1 MNKKTDSDNEIISDE
16 LNETVSE
23 KAAEPSEIDDQLKA
37 YLADIGRFP
46 LLTEEEEIVIAGRV
60 REGDKEAKR
69 ILTERNLRLVVSIA
83 KKFPTRGLSISD
95 LVQEGNIGLMR
106 AVERFDPS
114 KGFRFSTYA
123 TWWIRQSITRAIA
136 DQGRDIRIPVHM
148 YETLSRIRRARS
160 ELSKTNE
167 KEPTPAEIAKYLK
180 IPVDKVI
187 DALSYTS
194 DIISLDMPVGDGD
207 ICLGDIIEGKSSGT
221 EEELS
226 RSFLKDAIAQAL
238 STLEKREKDVITL
251 RYGLADGIC
260 HTLEEVGRQFG
271 ITRERVRQIESKAL
285 RNLAHRGNCKNLRA
299 FLNN

>member
-1 MNKKTDSDNEIISDE
+1 MNKKTVSSEDIISAAAYE
-16 LNETVSE
+16 NASA

-46 LLTEEEEIVIAGRV
+46 LLTEEEEIVIAGRA

-148 YETLSRIRRARS
+148 YETLGRIRRARS
-160 ELSKTNE
+160 ELSKANE
-167 KEPTPAEIAKYLK
+167 KEPTPAEIARYLK
-180 IPVDKVI
+180 MPVEKVI

-207 ICLGDIIEGKSSGT
+207 ICLGDLIESKTDGFDND
-221 EEELS
+221 LS
-226 RSFLKDAIAQAL
+226 NSFLKDALSQAL
-238 STLEKREKDVITL
+238 DTLEKRERDVLTL
-251 RYGLADGIC
+251 RYGLSDGVY
-260 HTLEEVGRQFG
+260 HTLEEVGKMFG
-271 ITRERVRQIESKAL
+271 ITRERVRQIEAKAL
-285 RNLAHRGNCKNLRA
+285 RKLAKPGRSKNLKA